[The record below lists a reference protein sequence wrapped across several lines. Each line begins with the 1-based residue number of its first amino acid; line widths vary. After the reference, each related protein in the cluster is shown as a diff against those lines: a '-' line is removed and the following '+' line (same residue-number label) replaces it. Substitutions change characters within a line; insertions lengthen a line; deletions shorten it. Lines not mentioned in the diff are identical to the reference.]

1 MNGQSNKGNLLSV
14 DSYIGGHGGHV
25 NLDVVHKSRLT
36 RIKQRLIAMVQNHCW
51 LCGADLLM
59 PNRVEMSPRGFIVQG
74 FAKILFL
81 QKCEYMQEKMQKN
94 RCTDLPCQVEM
105 SPEGLMW
112 QKCVS
117 SSTLLFQIC
126 TTMRCLQIWGLSK
139 SKFLV

>member
-81 QKCEYMQEKMQKN
+81 QKCEYMQEKMQN
-94 RCTDLPCQVEM
+94 IVA
-105 SPEGLMW
+105 
-112 QKCVS
+112 
-117 SSTLLFQIC
+117 QIC
-126 TTMRCLQIWGLSK
+126 PTRLRCHHEDLSGKNLQKL
-139 SKFLV
+139 

>member
-59 PNRVEMSPRGFIVQG
+59 SNQVEMSPRGFIVQG
-74 FAKILFL
+74 FAKILFSKNVNMCKK
-81 QKCEYMQEKMQKN
+81 KCKTSLH
-94 RCTDLPCQVEM
+94 RSALP
-105 SPEGLMW
+105 G
-112 QKCVS
+112 
-117 SSTLLFQIC
+117 
-126 TTMRCLQIWGLSK
+126 
-139 SKFLV
+139 